1 MVNCMSQE
9 AIFDKID
16 EAMEEIGLFNIH
28 SFIQNSLSSMMHL
41 ERDKSGGTIIN
52 GQIVQ
57 ATGMVPK
64 SLQPIITEI
73 KDKREIDYHNE

>member
-1 MVNCMSQE
+1 MSQE

-52 GQIVQ
+52 G
-57 ATGMVPK
+57 
-64 SLQPIITEI
+64 
-73 KDKREIDYHNE
+73 